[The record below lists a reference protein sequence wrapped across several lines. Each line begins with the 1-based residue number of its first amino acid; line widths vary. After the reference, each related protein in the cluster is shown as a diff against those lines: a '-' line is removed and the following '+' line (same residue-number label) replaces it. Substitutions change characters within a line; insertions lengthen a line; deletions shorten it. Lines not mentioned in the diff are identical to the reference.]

1 MKAIIDGAVVADAQE
16 SDLISIEGNY
26 YFPPSSSGAG
36 LLSDSPTPIEE
47 GGK

>member
-26 YFPPSSSGAG
+26 YFPPSSIGVG
-36 LLSDSPTPIEE
+36 LSLSSPAPLEE